1 MAPGIELSE
10 KIKSGKIIVGSWMSI
25 PHLMAAETLAQANFD
40 FLLLDGEHSP
50 AHPDLVGD
58 LLTATDLH
66 GCPVIYRVRSNRDDL
81 IKGALDAGAAGV
93 MVPMVNSADDAQ
105 RAAAVTKYPP
115 AGTRGFG
122 PWRASNYY
130 LDVPNYMKSANSSN
144 TVVLQIESASAV
156 RNIAGIAGVPQA
168 DVLFVGP
175 ADLALS
181 MNLPLGTQNEQMR
194 DAFRTV
200 VDASHKSGKMAGIDL
215 TSLDLLPSYLE
226 LGFTFF
232 TYGADT
238 SYLID
243 GARAAQE
250 DFRRKAAQ

>member
-1 MAPGIELSE
+1 MAPRAELVE
-10 KIKSGKIIVGSWMSI
+10 KIKSGKIVVGPWMSI
-25 PHLMAAETLAQANFD
+25 PHLMVAETLAQAEFD

-50 AHPDLVGD
+50 AHTDLIGS

-66 GCPVIYRVRSNRDDL
+66 GCPVIYRVRANRDDL
-81 IKGALDAGAAGV
+81 IKGALDAGVAGI
-93 MVPMVNSADDAQ
+93 MVPMVNSADDAR
-105 RAAAVTKYPP
+105 RAAAATKYPP
-115 AGTRGFG
+115 DGTRGFG

-144 TVVLQIESASAV
+144 TVILQIESISAL
-156 RNIAGIAGVPQA
+156 RDIAGIADVPQA

-181 MNLPLGTQNEQMR
+181 MNLPLGTQNAQMR
-194 DAFRTV
+194 DAFKVV
-200 VDASHKSGKMAGIDL
+200 VDAARKSGKAAGIDL

-238 SYLID
+238 SFLID

-250 DFRRKAAQ
+250 DFRLKAAR